1 MTTSMPSRAIETG
14 SGKLSL
20 LTKLSYGFGE
30 MAEGVK
36 SGALET
42 FLFFYY
48 IQVLGLSGSL
58 TGLALLIAL
67 LIDGITDPLIGNIS
81 DNLRSR
87 LGRRH
92 PFLYAAPLPL
102 ALFLFLLF
110 APPAGLNSYQL
121 FAWLL
126 VFCSL
131 SRIMQSVYFV
141 PHTALSAELSTDFS
155 DRISVNGYRAAFSFI
170 GRLVT
175 LGIAFG
181 LFFVPTAAQP
191 NGQLNQ
197 AAYPPLAL
205 GCGAVAAFAIF
216 ASALGTHRRAV
227 AVYRESVG
235 NGALDGARSNIFVN
249 LKLAIQQRSFLIYF
263 VVLLITFILG
273 GVQAALGIHLQ
284 TFYWGIPP
292 AGIQYIFTAAVAGFV
307 LGLPAARP
315 LARRFDK
322 KSAYIAC
329 SILSVGIQAL
339 PLFLA
344 LLGIM
349 RVEDETTLIAILTAT
364 TFVAG
369 LVGGPAVPI
378 AGAMLADIADDF
390 ELSHRRRAEG
400 ALFGAMAFARKASL
414 GVGGALAG
422 VALDVIGINAQARPE
437 TISEAAKADLAL
449 LVGPAMFLVILASQ
463 AVMLLYPLT
472 RSRHRE
478 ILEEIGKMRQ
488 PAAASTDPIVD
499 QEGARLTLVP
509 PTGSAAKS

>member
-1 MTTSMPSRAIETG
+1 MLISMRSRAAETG
-14 SGKLSL
+14 SSKLSL

-58 TGLALLIAL
+58 TGLALLLAL
-67 LIDGITDPLIGNIS
+67 LIDGVTDPLIGNIS

-102 ALFLFLLF
+102 ALFLYLLF
-110 APPAGLNSYQL
+110 APPAGLGPHQL

-126 VFCSL
+126 VFGSL
-131 SRIMQSVYFV
+131 ARIMQSVYFV

-155 DRISVNGYRAAFSFI
+155 ERISVNGYRAAFSFI
-170 GRLVT
+170 GRLAI

-181 LFFVPTAAQP
+181 LFFVPTPTQP
-191 NGQLNQ
+191 NGQLNP
-197 AAYPPLAL
+197 AAYPPFAIA
-205 GCGAVAAFAIF
+205 CGAVAAFAIF
-216 ASALGTHRRAV
+216 ASVLGTHRRAI
-227 AVYRESVG
+227 AVYRENVG
-235 NGALDGARSNIFVN
+235 NGALDGARFNIFVN
-249 LKLAIQQRSFLIYF
+249 LKLALGQRSFFIYF

-284 TFYWGIPP
+284 TFYWGISSS
-292 AGIQYIFTAAVAGFV
+292 GIQYIFTAAVAGFV
-307 LGLPAARP
+307 LGLPVAKP

-322 KSAYIAC
+322 KTAYIAC

-349 RVEDETTLIAILTAT
+349 KVEDETLLISILTVT

-369 LVGGPAVPI
+369 FVGGPAVPI
-378 AGAMLADIADDF
+378 AGAMLADIADEF

-414 GVGGALAG
+414 GMGGAIAG
-422 VALDVIGINAQARPE
+422 VALDLIGINAQARPE
-437 TISEAAKADLAL
+437 TISAAAKADLAL

-463 AVMLLYPLT
+463 AVMLLYPLN

-478 ILEEIGKMRQ
+478 ILDEIEQLRGACAPVVQAGGLEEARSPVSPAQ
-488 PAAASTDPIVD
+488 DAAARS
-499 QEGARLTLVP
+499 
-509 PTGSAAKS
+509 